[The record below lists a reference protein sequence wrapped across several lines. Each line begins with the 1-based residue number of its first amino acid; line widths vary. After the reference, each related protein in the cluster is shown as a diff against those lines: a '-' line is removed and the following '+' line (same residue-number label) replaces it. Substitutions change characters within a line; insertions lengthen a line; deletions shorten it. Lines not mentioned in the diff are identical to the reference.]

1 MKYIELLI
9 ASTALFGLIADST
22 IAKAADEY
30 NVTKGTTTT
39 GHSLALRG
47 NDLVA
52 LTKQNNVT
60 PGLAKFTQI
69 HDGVAYYF
77 ASEETKRQFAAN
89 PEKYLPQFGGY
100 CALGIA
106 LNKKLDGSP
115 RYADIVDGKLYL
127 LLNAAV
133 FEAYKKDKAGT
144 IAKANKLWPTIKH
157 LTVQEANS

>member
-9 ASTALFGLIADST
+9 ASTALFGFIADST
-22 IAKAADEY
+22 VAKAADEY
-30 NVTKGTTTT
+30 NVSKGTTTT

-52 LTKQNNVT
+52 LTNNNSIT
-60 PGLAKFTQI
+60 PGFAKFT
-69 HDGVAYYF
+69 HVYDGVAYYF
-77 ASEETKRQFAAN
+77 ATNETKSQFAAN
-89 PEKYLPQFGGY
+89 PEKYLPQYGGY

-106 LNKKLDGSP
+106 LGKKLDGSP

-144 IAKANKLWPTIKH
+144 IAEANKLWPTIKH
-157 LTVQEANS
+157 LTVKDANS